1 MSKKVGFIGCG
12 NMGSSMVGGLI
23 KSGFLKADE
32 IVVSTKTE
40 ASAKKITDE
49 LGVESTEKSSTH
61 VNAVDAT
68 TYDAQGNYW
77 DSRS

>member
-1 MSKKVGFIGCG
+1 MKQWE
-12 NMGSSMVGGLI
+12 NPEI
-23 KSGFLKADE
+23 K
-32 IVVSTKTE
+32 
-40 ASAKKITDE
+40 E
-49 LGVESTEKSSTH
+49 LGVEATEKSSTH